1 MGYRDGQK
9 LAIRGLK
16 FSSQY
21 EKGRVIHSWD
31 QALPELNY
39 HSYIITIPHR
49 LFIIYFSQ
57 FPLTIIHGESRHALC
72 RGTESRQCDRYR
84 LDFTEQRL
92 EVKPKCDRVEKKRK
106 KNTYLMH
113 CSFWSLVSSSSFR
126 PRPAQNI
133 TLVNQSPKLFYCLCF
148 FHANKRKFE
157 SLFNCLTFLTL

>member
-16 FSSQY
+16 FSSQC

-72 RGTESRQCDRYR
+72 RGTESRQCDPYR

-106 KNTYLMH
+106 KKERNKERKKSHLMAI
-113 CSFWSLVSSSSFR
+113 SLRVYR
-126 PRPAQNI
+126 AG
-133 TLVNQSPKLFYCLCF
+133 LFKARL
-148 FHANKRKFE
+148 
-157 SLFNCLTFLTL
+157 S